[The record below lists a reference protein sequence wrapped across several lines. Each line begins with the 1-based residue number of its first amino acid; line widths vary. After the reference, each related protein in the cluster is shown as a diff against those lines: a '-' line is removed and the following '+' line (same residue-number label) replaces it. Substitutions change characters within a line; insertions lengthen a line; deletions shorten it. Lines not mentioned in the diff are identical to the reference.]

1 MKLYHLTC
9 DWDFKRANLCSNSG
23 IYSSREKAEEVIV
36 NGLDWNLIDNGA
48 FIASSER
55 SLAALEKYDFVS
67 VEEVIV
73 E

>member
-1 MKLYHLTC
+1 MKAFHLTC
-9 DWDFKRANLCSNSG
+9 EFDFKGANLCRNSG

-36 NGLDWNLIDNGA
+36 NGVDWNLIDNGA

-55 SLAALEKYDFVS
+55 CLAALEKYDFVF
-67 VEEVIV
+67 VEEVEI